1 MRNKNDTN
9 GLNGWGRF
17 RYSVY
22 EFFRRLGEPFQ
33 RKKKSA
39 HMRNM
44 KHSLWLFAYLVL
56 ALPILHFFIFYVYVN
71 FDGVALAFK
80 DVSTGALTFGNFRYV
95 FKELV
100 SGGSEM
106 FTAIKNTFAFW
117 MLGWILM
124 PINILVSFLLYK
136 KLPGYKFF
144 QVVFFL
150 PSIIGG
156 VVWMTAYKNFIMPS
170 GPLCK
175 VLVSLG
181 VFEKD
186 AVPEFLANSSYAL
199 KAVLSSNIWLGIP
212 ANMLIY
218 CGSLARIP
226 HEIIEAGKLDG
237 VGFWQEIRLYH
248 AAAAGA
254 ADRHAG
260 GAEHHRDAGRLGE
273 HPAADGGTETAR
285 RRLSYWFYDQI
296 VVGGNYNVP
305 AAMGLLMTLFTLP
318 FRHAWADGS
327 PGQDRGYRILRG
339 GKMYGKIGKSPRG
352 EGKERKDRIRRLFR
366 HLLCLLCAFAC
377 SIRWYG
383 CFCLP

>member
-71 FDGVALAFK
+71 FDGVARAFK

-237 VGFWQEIRLYH
+237 VGFWQEIRHITLPLLGPLIGTQ
-248 AAAAGA
+248 AVLNIIGMLGA
-254 ADRHAG
+254 SG
-260 GAEHHRDAGRLGE
+260 NILLLTEGRS
-273 HPAADGGTETAR
+273 GTTT
-285 RRLSYWFYDQI
+285 LSYWFYDQI

-318 FRHAWADGS
+318 FVCVGRWVTN
-327 PGQDRGYRILRG
+327 
-339 GKMYGKIGKSPRG
+339 KI
-352 EGKERKDRIRRLFR
+352 EDIE
-366 HLLCLLCAFAC
+366 
-377 SIRWYG
+377 Y
-383 CFCLP
+383 

>member
-156 VVWMTAYKNFIMPS
+156 VVWMTGVQKFYHAFGAAMQSS
-170 GPLCK
+170 G
-175 VLVSLG
+175 
-181 VFEKD
+181 
-186 AVPEFLANSSYAL
+186 
-199 KAVLSSNIWLGIP
+199 
-212 ANMLIY
+212 
-218 CGSLARIP
+218 LAR
-226 HEIIEAGKLDG
+226 
-237 VGFWQEIRLYH
+237 GF
-248 AAAAGA
+248 
-254 ADRHAG
+254 
-260 GAEHHRDAGRLGE
+260 
-273 HPAADGGTETAR
+273 
-285 RRLSYWFYDQI
+285 
-296 VVGGNYNVP
+296 
-305 AAMGLLMTLFTLP
+305 
-318 FRHAWADGS
+318 
-327 PGQDRGYRILRG
+327 
-339 GKMYGKIGKSPRG
+339 
-352 EGKERKDRIRRLFR
+352 
-366 HLLCLLCAFAC
+366 
-377 SIRWYG
+377 
-383 CFCLP
+383 